1 MTAAL
6 ESKRLSE
13 LCTKFVESFKN
24 AVSQQDLNRAAS
36 SVLNV
41 AESISSSLRPT
52 NADFSFQSEDD
63 LYHEIIANILFC
75 GPQEKD
81 EVVGWGPDGEVPES
95 IVLTVLKAYSAL
107 VWATPVI
114 QQLAKVT
121 RMIEGLLRAFE
132 QGTGSNGVKPT
143 AAFLLSQI
151 ALAGQD
157 IAIRIATLPSLP
169 DACFKALSSTERA
182 TLPSLPDACFKALS
196 STERASKESLAN
208 ETALLIN
215 NLAAMG
221 GRKAT
226 IILTANPELMQELGF
241 WLDNSHDAET
251 LQCLAGI
258 FNHLSRSVESASA
271 LQAIG
276 VMDHLIAVT
285 KRHTIEGSAVAHEAY
300 VGLANMAMANIAAH
314 QQHTVPIVFVSQTK
328 EIKSIVGFLKCAIEK
343 RYASHSFVT
352 HVADR
357 LLEAH

>member
-169 DACFKALSSTERA
+169 DACFKAL
-182 TLPSLPDACFKALS
+182 L

-285 KRHTIEGSAVAHEAY
+285 KRHNIEGSAVAHEAY

-314 QQHTVPIVFVSQTK
+314 QQHTVPTVFVSQTK

>member
-151 ALAGQD
+151 ALAGQN

-169 DACFKALSSTERA
+169 DACFKAL
-182 TLPSLPDACFKALS
+182 L

-285 KRHTIEGSAVAHEAY
+285 KRHNIEGSAVAHEAY

>member
-41 AESISSSLRPT
+41 AESISSSLRPR

-114 QQLAKVT
+114 QQLANVT

-132 QGTGSNGVKPT
+132 QGTGSNGVKP
-143 AAFLLSQI
+143 LQLSCCH
-151 ALAGQD
+151 
-157 IAIRIATLPSLP
+157 R
-169 DACFKALSSTERA
+169 
-182 TLPSLPDACFKALS
+182 
-196 STERASKESLAN
+196 
-208 ETALLIN
+208 
-215 NLAAMG
+215 
-221 GRKAT
+221 
-226 IILTANPELMQELGF
+226 
-241 WLDNSHDAET
+241 
-251 LQCLAGI
+251 
-258 FNHLSRSVESASA
+258 
-271 LQAIG
+271 
-276 VMDHLIAVT
+276 
-285 KRHTIEGSAVAHEAY
+285 
-300 VGLANMAMANIAAH
+300 
-314 QQHTVPIVFVSQTK
+314 
-328 EIKSIVGFLKCAIEK
+328 
-343 RYASHSFVT
+343 
-352 HVADR
+352 
-357 LLEAH
+357 

>member
-114 QQLAKVT
+114 QQLANVT

-143 AAFLLSQI
+143 ATFLLSQI
-151 ALAGQD
+151 ALAGQN
-157 IAIRIATLPSLP
+157 IAIRI
-169 DACFKALSSTERA
+169 A

-208 ETALLIN
+208 ETALHIN

-226 IILTANPELMQELGF
+226 IILTANSKLMQELGF

-285 KRHTIEGSAVAHEAY
+285 KRHNIEGSAVAHEAY

>member
-1 MTAAL
+1 MTATL
-6 ESKRLSE
+6 ESKRLSK

-24 AVSQQDLNRAAS
+24 AVCLYSQQDLEHLNRAAS

-52 NADFSFQSEDD
+52 NTPFSFQSEDA
-63 LYHEIIANILFC
+63 LYHEIIANILLY
-75 GPQEKD
+75 GPQEKAG
-81 EVVGWGPDGEVPES
+81 VVRWGSDGEVPECA
-95 IVLTVLKAYSAL
+95 VLTVLKAYSAL
-107 VWATPVI
+107 VWAKPVI
-114 QQLAKVT
+114 QQLAKVK
-121 RMIEGLLRAFE
+121 RMIEGLLCAFE

-151 ALAGQD
+151 ALAGQN
-157 IAIRIATLPSLP
+157 ITIRIATLPSLP
-169 DACFKALSSTERA
+169 DACFKALSSA
-182 TLPSLPDACFKALS
+182 
-196 STERASKESLAN
+196 ERASKKSLAN

-226 IILTANPELMQELGF
+226 IILTANSKLMQELGF

-276 VMDHLIAVT
+276 IMDHLIALT
-285 KRHTIEGSAVAHEAY
+285 KRQSIEGSTVAHEAY
-300 VGLANMAMANIAAH
+300 IGLANMAMANIAAR
-314 QQHTVPIVFVSQTK
+314 QQHTAPMVFASQTNA
-328 EIKSIVGFLKCAIEK
+328 IKSIVGFLKCAIEK
-343 RYASHSFVT
+343 RYALHSCLAD
-352 HVADR
+352 VADR
-357 LLEAH
+357 LLEALRTLAVV

>member
-24 AVSQQDLNRAAS
+24 AVSQQDLEHLNRAAS

-169 DACFKALSSTERA
+169 DACFKAL
-182 TLPSLPDACFKALS
+182 L

-285 KRHTIEGSAVAHEAY
+285 KRHNIEGSAVAHEAY

-314 QQHTVPIVFVSQTK
+314 QQHTVPTVFVSQTK

>member
-75 GPQEKD
+75 GPQEKA
-81 EVVGWGPDGEVPES
+81 EVVGWGPDGEVPEW

-151 ALAGQD
+151 ALAGQN
-157 IAIRIATLPSLP
+157 IAVRIATLPSLP
-169 DACFKALSSTERA
+169 DACFKAL
-182 TLPSLPDACFKALS
+182 L

-285 KRHTIEGSAVAHEAY
+285 KRHNIEGSAVAHEAY

>member
-81 EVVGWGPDGEVPES
+81 EVVGWGPDGEVTEW

-151 ALAGQD
+151 ALAGQN

-169 DACFKALSSTERA
+169 DACFKAL
-182 TLPSLPDACFKALS
+182 L

-285 KRHTIEGSAVAHEAY
+285 KRHNIEGSAVAHEAY

-314 QQHTVPIVFVSQTK
+314 QQHTVPTVFVSQTK

-343 RYASHSFVT
+343 RYSSHSFVT